1 MKKILFAASEGLPF
15 VKTGGLADVIG
26 SLPKE
31 LCAIGFEVSVIIPLY
46 LKTARTQHHTLTKV
60 GTFPVQV
67 GSIDALATIYTR
79 KVGEVNYYLVE
90 HAGYFEREG
99 YYGYP
104 DDGERF
110 AFFQHAVLRAIE
122 EKLIAADVLH
132 CHDWHTG
139 FLPLLVKT
147 VYLHRLPQL
156 LTLYTIHNLAFQGN
170 FPYLIL
176 ESCIG
181 VSKQMYFDGTLRFH
195 EGMVS
200 FMKAG
205 ILYADAVTTVSQ
217 TYAEEILTADF
228 GEHMEDVL
236 RMRRK
241 DLYGIVNGIDVS
253 AWDPETDTS
262 LAKTYDVHSA
272 LRGKAANKASI
283 QAELGLRQDP
293 GVMLVAMVSRLTPQK
308 GIQILTETLHEIM
321 GWDMQLIILGTGD
334 NWTENELRQIE
345 FRYPHRAVFY
355 CGYHEELAHR
365 IYAGADMLLMPSAFE
380 PCGISQ
386 LIAMRYGTLP
396 LVRET
401 GGLKDTVEPYNEFT
415 LKGNGFTFTNFNRED
430 FKHILKYALDTY
442 YRSHENWIK
451 LIKQAMK
458 KDVSWNKSAKE
469 YARLIEKKSR

>member
-31 LCAIGFEVSVIIPLY
+31 LCAIGFEISVIIPLY
-46 LKTARTQHHTLTKV
+46 LKTAHTQHHTLTKV
-60 GTFPVQV
+60 ATFPVNF
-67 GSIDALATIYTR
+67 GSIDAVATIYSR
-79 KVGEVNYYLVE
+79 KIGEVMYYLVE

-122 EKLIAADVLH
+122 EKLIEVDVLH

-139 FLPLLVKT
+139 FIPLLVKT
-147 VYLHRLPQL
+147 VYLHRIPQP

-170 FPYLIL
+170 FPYGIL
-176 ESCIG
+176 EACIG

-217 TYAEEILTADF
+217 TYAEEILTPDY

-236 RMRRK
+236 RMRRR
-241 DLYGIVNGIDVS
+241 DLFGIVNGIDVT
-253 AWDPETDTS
+253 AWNPDTDTA
-262 LAKTYDVHSA
+262 LVKTYDLHTASK
-272 LRGKAANKASI
+272 GKAANKASI

-308 GIQILTETLHEIM
+308 GIQLLMETMHEIM

-386 LIAMRYGTLP
+386 LISMRYGTLP

-401 GGLKDTVEPYNEFT
+401 GGLKDTVDPYNEFT
-415 LKGNGFTFTNFNRED
+415 SKGNGFAFTNFNRED

-442 YRSHENWIK
+442 YRNHENWTK
-451 LIKQAMK
+451 LIRQAMK
-458 KDVSWNKSAKE
+458 KDVSWSKSAKE

>member
-1 MKKILFAASEGLPF
+1 MKKILFVAAEGLPF
-15 VKTGGLADVIG
+15 VKTGGLADVVG
-26 SLPKE
+26 SLPQQLAE
-31 LCAIGFEVSVIIPLY
+31 LDFEVSVILPLY

-60 GTFPVQV
+60 ATYPVKAGV
-67 GSIDALATIYTR
+67 MDTVATLYT
-79 KVGEVNYYLVE
+79 KKIGEVTYYLVE
-90 HAGYFEREG
+90 HAGYFERDG

-122 EKLIAADVLH
+122 EKHIETDVLH

-139 FLPLLVKT
+139 FIALLART
-147 VYLHRLPQL
+147 LYLHRIPQV

-170 FPYLIL
+170 FPFGIL
-176 ESCIG
+176 SSLFGI
-181 VSKQMYFDGTLRFH
+181 SDSMYHDGTLRFH
-195 EGMVS
+195 EGMIS

-205 ILYADAVTTVSQ
+205 ILYSDVVTTVSD
-217 TYAEEILTADF
+217 TYALEILTPDF

-236 RMRRK
+236 RMRKR
-241 DLYGIVNGIDVS
+241 DLYGIVNGIDVQ
-253 AWDPETDTS
+253 AWNPETDTA
-262 LAKTYDVHSA
+262 LAKTYD
-272 LRGKAANKASI
+272 LRGVEKGKAANKKAI

-293 GVMLVAMVSRLTPQK
+293 DVLLVAMVSRLTPQK
-308 GIQILTETLHEIM
+308 GVQLLMDTMHEIM
-321 GWDMQLIILGTGD
+321 GWDMQLVILGTGD

-345 FRYPHRAVFY
+345 YRYPHRAVFY

-365 IYAGADMLLMPSAFE
+365 IYAGADLLLMPSAFE

-415 LKGNGFTFTNFNRED
+415 SKGTGFTFGHFNRED

-442 YRSHENWIK
+442 YRNPENWKK
-451 LIKQAMK
+451 LVKQAMR
-458 KDVSWNKSAKE
+458 KDVSWNKSAWE
-469 YARLIEKKSR
+469 YAKLIERKSR

>member
-1 MKKILFAASEGLPF
+1 MKKILFVASEGLPF

-31 LCAIGFEVSVIIPLY
+31 LCAIGFDVSVIIPLY
-46 LKTARTQHHTLTKV
+46 LKTAHTQHHTLSKLATFPIKV
-60 GTFPVQV
+60 GN
-67 GSIDALATIYTR
+67 IDAVATIYMR

-122 EKLIAADVLH
+122 EKFIEADVLH

-139 FLPLLVKT
+139 FIPLLVKT
-147 VYLHRLPQL
+147 VYLHRIPQP

-170 FPYLIL
+170 FPYGIL

-195 EGMVS
+195 EGLVS

-217 TYAEEILTADF
+217 TYAEEILTPDY

-241 DLYGIVNGIDVS
+241 DLYGIVNGIDVT
-253 AWDPETDTS
+253 AWDPNTDTS
-262 LAKTYDVHSA
+262 LVKSFDQHTS

-293 GVMLVAMVSRLTPQK
+293 GVLLVAMVSRLTPQK
-308 GIQILTETLHEIM
+308 GIQLLMETMHEIM

-365 IYAGADMLLMPSAFE
+365 IYAGADMLMMPSAFE

-415 LKGNGFTFTNFNRED
+415 TKGNGFTFTNFNRED
-430 FKHILKYALDTY
+430 FKHILKYAMDTY
-442 YRSHENWIK
+442 YRNHENWQK

-458 KDVSWNKSAKE
+458 KDVSWSKSAKE

>member
-46 LKTARTQHHTLTKV
+46 LKTARTQHHTLSKVATFPVKV
-60 GTFPVQV
+60 GT
-67 GSIDALATIYTR
+67 IDAVATIYAR
-79 KVGEVNYYLVE
+79 KIGEVNYYLVE

-122 EKLIAADVLH
+122 EKVIEADVLH

-139 FLPLLVKT
+139 FLPLLAKT
-147 VYLHRLPQL
+147 VYLHRIPQP

-170 FPYLIL
+170 FPFGIL
-176 ESCIG
+176 EACIG

-217 TYAEEILTADF
+217 TYAEEILTADY

-236 RMRRK
+236 RMRKK
-241 DLYGIVNGIDVS
+241 DLYGIVNGIDVE
-253 AWDPETDTS
+253 AWDPETDTA
-262 LAKTYDVHSA
+262 LAKTYDVHTES
-272 LRGKAANKASI
+272 RGKAANKASI

-308 GIQILTETLHEIM
+308 GIQLLMETMHEVM

-386 LIAMRYGTLP
+386 LISMRYGTLP

-415 LKGNGFTFTNFNRED
+415 GKGTGFAFTNFNRED

-442 YRSHENWIK
+442 YRNHENWTK
-451 LIKQAMK
+451 LIRQAMK
-458 KDVSWNKSAKE
+458 KDVSWSKSAKE
-469 YARLIEKKSR
+469 YAKLIDKKSH

>member
-15 VKTGGLADVIG
+15 VKTGGLADVVG
-26 SLPKE
+26 SLPQE
-31 LCAIGFEVSVIIPLY
+31 LSAIGFDVSVIIPLY
-46 LKTARTQHHTLTKV
+46 LKTARTQHHSLTKIA
-60 GTFPVQV
+60 TYPVVV
-67 GSIDALATIYTR
+67 GSLNTVATLYSR
-79 KVGEVNYYLVE
+79 LVGDVTYYLVE

-110 AFFQHAVLRAIE
+110 AFFQHAILRAIE
-122 EKLIAADVLH
+122 EKHIAADVLH

-139 FLPLLVKT
+139 FLPLLCKT
-147 VYLHRLPQL
+147 VYLHRIPQP

-170 FPYLIL
+170 FPYGLL

-181 VSKQMYFDGTLRFH
+181 VSNQMYFDGTLRFH

-205 ILYADAVTTVSQ
+205 ILYADAVTTVSE
-217 TYAEEILTADF
+217 TYAHEILTSDF

-236 RMRRK
+236 RMRKK
-241 DLYGIVNGIDVS
+241 DLYGIVNGIDVKS
-253 AWDPETDTS
+253 WNPTVDTA
-262 LAKTYDVHSA
+262 LAKSFDTRTVEK
-272 LRGKAANKASI
+272 GKAANKAAI

-308 GIQILTETLHEIM
+308 GIQILMETMHEIM

-345 FRYPHRAVFY
+345 YRYPRRAVFY

-386 LIAMRYGTLP
+386 LIAMHYGTLP

-415 LKGNGFTFTNFNRED
+415 TKGTGFTFTNFNRED

-442 YRSHENWIK
+442 YRNPENWKK
-451 LIKQAMK
+451 LVKQAMK
-458 KDVSWNKSAKE
+458 KDVSWSKSAKD
-469 YARLIEKKSR
+469 YAKLIERKAK